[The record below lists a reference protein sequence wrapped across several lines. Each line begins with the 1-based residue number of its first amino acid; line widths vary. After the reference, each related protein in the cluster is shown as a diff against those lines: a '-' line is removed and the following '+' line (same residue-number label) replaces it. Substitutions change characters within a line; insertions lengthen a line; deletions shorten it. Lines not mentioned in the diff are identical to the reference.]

1 MATAAL
7 DPRLTKDM
15 VVTPG
20 SDRHGEAKMSH
31 VGLLNQTAQGT
42 DNHMRA
48 RRNLARGPHTLNCSG
63 YIQSQEGTE
72 ELNLDRGRRTR
83 LESVERVCV
92 YPQQHVGRGLRPPGQ
107 EPQCCTRAAALK

>member
-42 DNHMRA
+42 DNHRRA
-48 RRNLARGPHTLNCSG
+48 RRC
-63 YIQSQEGTE
+63 
-72 ELNLDRGRRTR
+72 
-83 LESVERVCV
+83 
-92 YPQQHVGRGLRPPGQ
+92 
-107 EPQCCTRAAALK
+107 